1 MALRRPLERS
11 DGVCVSPWISKL
23 VAWPHKRDM
32 KHLLSWK
39 TPIEGVRGMAALCI
53 LATFNLLYWMDQ
65 GGLCNDPV

>member
-1 MALRRPLERS
+1 M
-11 DGVCVSPWISKL
+11 GIVKL

-53 LATFNLLYWMDQ
+53 LATFNLLYRMDQ